1 MLRDL
6 ISLSCIS
13 LTKSNPG
20 MLLAVFDEQ
29 FDACFRTAV
38 VYRLCDSVNVT
49 VVHCDKDIP
58 KSHYHLTPYRNRDK
72 KEIRNNEQENGRA
85 PTYNALFNE
94 VAELCAQLQQL
105 QDVINRSFSTD
116 IVNTQPVSDLRIM
129 PDLNQ
134 SVKKFTGRENVVEAT
149 DWLDTVESL
158 ANLNNLPWN
167 FRLQFI
173 RANLTSAAR
182 SWMGVSD
189 HWDLM
194 KTRVQNRDEPILEF
208 YLDKVRL
215 CKDLSLHFSEIRYH
229 VLQSLYSQDLA
240 LYALGRT
247 HKNSIEL
254 LADLQDW
261 QRLTDLRNTR
271 FAADSSQLAGRCKTK
286 LNRV

>member
-1 MLRDL
+1 
-6 ISLSCIS
+6 
-13 LTKSNPG
+13 
-20 MLLAVFDEQ
+20 
-29 FDACFRTAV
+29 
-38 VYRLCDSVNVT
+38 
-49 VVHCDKDIP
+49 
-58 KSHYHLTPYRNRDK
+58 
-72 KEIRNNEQENGRA
+72 
-85 PTYNALFNE
+85 
-94 VAELCAQLQQL
+94 
-105 QDVINRSFSTD
+105 
-116 IVNTQPVSDLRIM
+116 
-129 PDLNQ
+129 
-134 SVKKFTGRENVVEAT
+134 
-149 DWLDTVESL
+149 
-158 ANLNNLPWN
+158 
-167 FRLQFI
+167 
-173 RANLTSAAR
+173 
-182 SWMGVSD
+182 
-189 HWDLM
+189 M